1 MIIDNNFHYI
11 MIIKNLHIPHG
22 GVYTAPSVEVVT
34 LLARTPLASSVGL
47 DDMYNVEPVDN
58 DVFPVDD

>member
-1 MIIDNNFHYI
+1 